1 MRAGVI
7 TIEAMESEGLLEN
20 AADVG
25 GFIIDSLKV
34 AFAHHP
40 GVIEVRGQGL
50 MIGIELDRPCGDLV
64 GRALEAGVVLNVTA
78 DKVIRLLPPL
88 IFRREHARQLLDVLT
103 PLIRA
108 KLDTPAAG

>member
-1 MRAGVI
+1 
-7 TIEAMESEGLLEN
+7 
-20 AADVG
+20 
-25 GFIIDSLKV
+25 
-34 AFAHHP
+34 
-40 GVIEVRGQGL
+40 
-50 MIGIELDRPCGDLV
+50 V